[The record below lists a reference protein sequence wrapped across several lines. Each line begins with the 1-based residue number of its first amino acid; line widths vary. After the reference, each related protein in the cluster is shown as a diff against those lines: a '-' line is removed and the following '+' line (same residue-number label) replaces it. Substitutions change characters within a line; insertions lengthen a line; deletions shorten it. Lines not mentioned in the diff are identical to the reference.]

1 MGLIELVIVLLLVGF
16 LLWAVNTFAPPVIDA
31 RIITLINV
39 VIILFVLIYLLR
51 VFGVLSGL
59 NSVRIRP

>member
-1 MGLIELVIVLLLVGF
+1 MGLIELVIVLLLVGV
-16 LLWAVNTFAPPVIDA
+16 LLFCINTYAAPIIDA

-39 VIILFVLIYLLR
+39 VIILFVVIWLLR

-59 NSVRIRP
+59 SSMRIGP